1 MSDGDA
7 EFRLD
12 IEVRADDVD
21 ELGHVNNIVYVR
33 WLQDAAVAHST
44 AVGLDTQAY
53 QRLGGVFIVR
63 KHEIEYLAPAFLGER
78 IALCT
83 TVAWFKAAT
92 TERRTRVLRASD
104 GAQLARA
111 STLWAFVSS
120 DGGRPR
126 RIPPEVR
133 EPFGFGGD

>member
-12 IEVRADDVD
+12 IEVQPDDVD

-33 WLQDAAVAHST
+33 WLQDVAVAHST
-44 AVGLDTQAY
+44 AVGLDPQAY
-53 QRLGGVFIVR
+53 QRLGGAFIVR

-83 TVAWFKAAT
+83 TVAWFRAAT

-111 STLWAFVSS
+111 STLWAFVTS

-133 EPFGFGGD
+133 QPFGFGGD